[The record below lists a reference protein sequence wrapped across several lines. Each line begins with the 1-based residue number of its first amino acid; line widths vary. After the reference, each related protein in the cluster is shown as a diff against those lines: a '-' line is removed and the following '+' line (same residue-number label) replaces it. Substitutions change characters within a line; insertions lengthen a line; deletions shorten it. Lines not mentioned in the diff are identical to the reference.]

1 MCLSPPRGWL
11 QSDRQTITSV
21 VGGVEALEHLH
32 IAGGVGN
39 GAVTLE
45 NSMAVPH
52 MYIWQLPCD
61 PAFVVPHVHPKE
73 QKTIVHRETC
83 TGLLTV
89 ALFPMARE

>member
-1 MCLSPPRGWL
+1 MCPSPPWGWL

-21 VGGVEALEHLH
+21 VEGVEALEHLH

-45 NSMAVPH
+45 NCMAVTQ

-61 PAFVVPHVHPKE
+61 PAFVLPHVHPKE
-73 QKTIVHRETC
+73 
-83 TGLLTV
+83 
-89 ALFPMARE
+89 